1 MMRFDGKRVIVT
13 GGASG
18 FGRAISEGFAERG
31 ARVMVT
37 DIDAEGAATVAKG
50 LEGAESFRLDVTEEA
65 PHVELAQLMVDTWG
79 GIDIVAANAGFAHRM
94 GSTSDIP
101 TEEFDLMWAVNTR
114 SVYFAAK
121 HFTPYMPPGSTIVST
136 ASIGGKRPRPGLT
149 PYNTSKAATIM
160 LTRGLAEEFA
170 PDIRI
175 NCVAPV
181 ASETRFFER
190 ATGLDTMTD
199 EMRAGVVEGIP
210 MGRMSDPVDVANA
223 VMYLASDEASFL
235 TGVCL
240 DVDGGRSIS

>member
-1 MMRFDGKRVIVT
+1 MRFDGKRVVVT

-18 FGRAISEGFAERG
+18 FGRAISKGFAERG

-37 DIDAEGAATVAKG
+37 DIDGEGAATVAKG

-65 PHVELAQLMVDTWG
+65 PHAELAQLMADTWG

-94 GSTSDIP
+94 GSTLDIP

-121 HFTPYMPPGSTIVST
+121 HFTPHMPPGSSIVST

-170 PDIRI
+170 PDIRF

-190 ATGLDTMTD
+190 ATGLGKMTD

-223 VMYLASDEASFL
+223 VMYLASDEAGFL

>member
-1 MMRFDGKRVIVT
+1 MQFDGKRVIVT

-18 FGRAISEGFAERG
+18 FGRAISEGFAGRG

-50 LEGAESFRLDVTEEA
+50 LDGAESSRLDVTEEA
-65 PHVELAQLMVDTWG
+65 PHAELAQLMADTWG

-94 GSTSDIP
+94 GATLDIP

-121 HFTPYMPPGSTIVST
+121 HFTPHMPPGSSIVST

-223 VMYLASDEASFL
+223 VMYLASDEAGFL

>member
-1 MMRFDGKRVIVT
+1 MRFDGKRVIVT

-50 LEGAESFRLDVTEEA
+50 LEGAASFRLDVTEEA
-65 PHVELAQLMVDTWG
+65 PHAELAQLMADTWG

-94 GSTSDIP
+94 GSTLDIP

-121 HFTPYMPPGSTIVST
+121 HFTPHMPPGGSIVST

-199 EMRAGVVEGIP
+199 EMRAGVVDGIP

-223 VMYLASDEASFL
+223 VMYLASDEAGFL

>member
-1 MMRFDGKRVIVT
+1 MRFDGKRVIVT

-65 PHVELAQLMVDTWG
+65 PHAELAQLMVDTWG

-94 GSTSDIP
+94 GPTSDIP

-121 HFTPYMPPGSTIVST
+121 HFTPHMPPGSSIVST

-199 EMRAGVVEGIP
+199 EMRAGVVDGIP

-223 VMYLASDEASFL
+223 VMYLASDEAGFL

>member
-1 MMRFDGKRVIVT
+1 MRFDGKRVIVT

-31 ARVMVT
+31 AQVIVT

-50 LEGAESFRLDVTEEA
+50 LDGAKSFRLDVTEEA
-65 PHVELAQLMVDTWG
+65 PHVELAQLMMDTWG

-94 GSTSDIP
+94 GATLDIP

-121 HFTPYMPPGSTIVST
+121 HFTPHMPPGSSIVST

-223 VMYLASDEASFL
+223 VMYLASDEAGFL

>member
-1 MMRFDGKRVIVT
+1 MRFDGKRVIVT

-50 LEGAESFRLDVTEEA
+50 LDGAESFRLDVTEEA
-65 PHVELAQLMVDTWG
+65 PHAELAQLMVDTWG

-121 HFTPYMPPGSTIVST
+121 HFTPHMPPGGSIVST

-199 EMRAGVVEGIP
+199 EMRAGVVDGIP

-223 VMYLASDEASFL
+223 VMYLASDEAGFI